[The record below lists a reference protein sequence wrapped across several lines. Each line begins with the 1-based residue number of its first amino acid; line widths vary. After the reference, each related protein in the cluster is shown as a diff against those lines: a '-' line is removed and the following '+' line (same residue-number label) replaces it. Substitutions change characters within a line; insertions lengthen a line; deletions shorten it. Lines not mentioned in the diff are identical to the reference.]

1 MPHRNT
7 ITWNSMITGYVRNRE
22 ISKARQLFD
31 QMPQRDVVSWNVM
44 ICGYVSCDIDEGR
57 LLFDQM
63 GERDLVSWN
72 TMISGY
78 ARNGRMIENGDVS
91 SAIRFFEGIPMQD
104 WTCISAMVSG
114 LIRNGKLNEAAKV
127 LFNTGDASDEG
138 KDLVHAY
145 NTLIA
150 GYGKSERVDE
160 ARYVFN
166 QIPFRLRNIVSWNSM
181 IMCYVKL
188 GDVLSARVLFNEMK
202 ERDVVSWNTMINGY
216 VQVSDLEEASS
227 LFNKMPNPD
236 DRSWNSMISGF
247 AQKGDVGLAR
257 DFFGKMPVKSLVSWN
272 SMIAGY
278 EQNGNYEE
286 AIELFSYMQAE
297 GERHDKHTLS
307 SMLSAC
313 AGLASLDKG
322 MLIHQLVVKT
332 INADIPVNNSLI
344 TMYSRCGIIGIARS
358 IFDDMKLQRDVV
370 SWNAM
375 IGGYASHGYAMET
388 LMLFGEMKKMT
399 VRPTN
404 ITFVSVLNAC
414 AHAGLVDE
422 GRREFEAMIH
432 EFGIEPQVDPDKSVW
447 GSMLGACRVHKD
459 VDLGRVAAREL
470 MKFDPENSAPYVLL
484 YSMLVD
490 VGRWEEARERRMV
503 MEWKSI
509 RKQPGY
515 TWIESQNRVHIFVAS
530 DTSHPFSDEMY
541 ALLESFYRI
550 CGLKTLVK
558 SFLPYKGHV
567 RPQIKDFLIILQK
580 ILPDGKFSDDIVTSE
595 SDKAQIR
602 LAAAKSVFQIARKWD
617 FHILPQIFQ
626 LTVLK
631 TKDPSS
637 LVRREFLDKVHK
649 LVKERSIPIRYA
661 CTFALAASD
670 CLQDMQADSLRY
682 MAEFI
687 KEYRKEAG
695 SRETSGMQLQGTMTI
710 FLEYVLVF
718 LIHVLAHDLDFP
730 SENCEDQEIFAK
742 FWSPLVIMLK
752 GLINAISG
760 DSSRNTI
767 NDSLQYILSIF
778 RAIKKAE
785 DAVDVS

>member
-1 MPHRNT
+1 MFDTMPHRNT

-44 ICGYVSCDIDEGR
+44 ISGYVSCDIEEGR
-57 LLFDQM
+57 FLFDQM
-63 GERDLVSWN
+63 GQRDLVSWN

-78 ARNGRMIENGDVS
+78 ARNGRMREVLGLFDKMPERNVVSWNAVISGFLQNGDVS
-91 SAIRFFEGIPMQD
+91 SAIRFFENIPMQD

-114 LIRNGKLNEAAKV
+114 LIRNGKLDEAAKV
-127 LFNTGDASDEG
+127 LFHTGDVSDEG
-138 KDLVHAY
+138 KDLVHAH

-166 QIPFRLRNIVSWNSM
+166 QIPFHLRNIVSWNSM

-216 VQVSDLEEASS
+216 VQLSNLEEASS

-257 DFFGKMPVKSLVSWN
+257 DFFDKMPVKSLVSWN

-278 EQNGNYEE
+278 EQNGDYEK
-286 AIELFSYMQAE
+286 AIELFCYMQAE

-388 LMLFGEMKKMT
+388 LMLYGEMKKVT

-432 EFGIEPQVDPDKSVW
+432 EFGIEPRVEHFALLVDILGRHGHLEEAMTMINDMKVDPDKSVW

-459 VDLGRVAAREL
+459 VDLARVAAGEL
-470 MKFDPENSAPYVLL
+470 MKLDPESSAPYVLL
-484 YSMLVD
+484 HNMLAD
-490 VGRWEEARERRMV
+490 AGRWEEAREMRMV
-503 MEWKSI
+503 MEWKNI

-515 TWIESQNRVHIFVAS
+515 TWIELQNKVHVFVAS

-541 ALLESFYRI
+541 AFLENFYR
-550 CGLKTLVK
+550 V
-558 SFLPYKGHV
+558 
-567 RPQIKDFLIILQK
+567 IKDF
-580 ILPDGKFSDDIVTSE
+580 D
-595 SDKAQIR
+595 
-602 LAAAKSVFQIARKWD
+602 SV
-617 FHILPQIFQ
+617 
-626 LTVLK
+626 
-631 TKDPSS
+631 
-637 LVRREFLDKVHK
+637 
-649 LVKERSIPIRYA
+649 
-661 CTFALAASD
+661 
-670 CLQDMQADSLRY
+670 
-682 MAEFI
+682 
-687 KEYRKEAG
+687 
-695 SRETSGMQLQGTMTI
+695 
-710 FLEYVLVF
+710 
-718 LIHVLAHDLDFP
+718 
-730 SENCEDQEIFAK
+730 
-742 FWSPLVIMLK
+742 
-752 GLINAISG
+752 
-760 DSSRNTI
+760 
-767 NDSLQYILSIF
+767 
-778 RAIKKAE
+778 
-785 DAVDVS
+785 